1 MGGGVLGAQIAS
13 DLLQVNSGLGTQLG
27 VGKGQ
32 ESLAKLKPSLGNLGT
47 GYNLRMWSPGLQDR
61 TLLADHC

>member
-1 MGGGVLGAQIAS
+1 MLGAQIAS

-32 ESLAKLKPSLGNLGT
+32 ESLAKLKPSLWHWLQSEDVES
-47 GYNLRMWSPGLQDR
+47 WSTR
-61 TLLADHC
+61 